1 VDDACLDFHAL
12 SATSEQPALAQVRR
26 PIYRTSVAR
35 WRRYER
41 HLGPLLAALGLE
53 QTEACAPATA
63 EALKRKR
70 GEPLRGDRQI
80 RR

>member
-1 VDDACLDFHAL
+1 MLEVNYEDLVGDLERGARRIVAHSGLEWDDACLDFHGSQRHVRTA
-12 SATSEQPALAQVRR
+12 SLAQVRR

-53 QTEACAPATA
+53 Q
-63 EALKRKR
+63 
-70 GEPLRGDRQI
+70 D
-80 RR
+80 